1 MLEAHFLEKSLIV
14 RITHATGPIALRVA
28 ETGLIPIWGVVRHRG
43 RRSGKLYSTP
53 IAIRPTP
60 DGFVLPLPW
69 GEGTDWCRNL
79 RMAGGGIVH
88 WSGADIE
95 VSNPEIIDT
104 ADALPAFDSF
114 MRPIVKRIGIKKF
127 LRVRRAIVAKDV
139 GSLIGRT
146 A

>member
-1 MLEAHFLEKSLIV
+1 MEKNLIM
-14 RITHATGPIALRVA
+14 RIAHATGPIALQVA
-28 ETGLIPIWGVVRHRG
+28 ETGLIPIWAVVRHRG

-79 RMAGGGIVH
+79 RAAGGGVVR
-88 WSGADIE
+88 WGGAEIE
-95 VSNPEIIDT
+95 ITSPEIIDM
-104 ADALPAFDSF
+104 ADALSAFDAL

-127 LRVRRAIVAKDV
+127 LRVRRATVAKDI
-139 GSLIGRT
+139 GSLVGRT

>member
-1 MLEAHFLEKSLIV
+1 MEKSLIV

-28 ETGLIPIWGVVRHRG
+28 ETGLIPIWAVVRHRG

-53 IAIRPTP
+53 IAIRPMA

-79 RMAGGGIVH
+79 RAAGGGIIR
-88 WSGADIE
+88 WGGADLE
-95 VSNPEIIDT
+95 VTDPEVIDA
-104 ADALPAFDSF
+104 ADALPAFDAF
-114 MRPIVKRIGIKKF
+114 MRPIVRRIGIKKF
-127 LRVRRAIVAKDV
+127 LRVRRVAAGRESETAIA
-139 GSLIGRT
+139 RT

>member
-1 MLEAHFLEKSLIV
+1 MEKSLIV

-28 ETGLIPIWGVVRHRG
+28 ETGLIPIWAVVRHRG

-53 IAIRPTP
+53 IAIRPMS

-79 RMAGGGIVH
+79 RAAGGGIIR
-88 WSGADIE
+88 WGGADLE
-95 VSNPEIIDT
+95 VTDPEVIDA
-104 ADALPAFDSF
+104 ADALPAFDAF
-114 MRPIVKRIGIKKF
+114 MRPIVRRIGIKKF
-127 LRVRRAIVAKDV
+127 LRVRRVAA
-139 GSLIGRT
+139 GRESATAIGRT

>member
-1 MLEAHFLEKSLIV
+1 MDKNLIL
-14 RITHATGPIALRVA
+14 RISKATGPIALRVA
-28 ETGLIPIWGVVRHRG
+28 ETGLIPIWAVVRHRG

-53 IAIRPTP
+53 IAIRPTS

-79 RMAGGGIVH
+79 RAAGGGVVRFG
-88 WSGADIE
+88 GAE
-95 VSNPEIIDT
+95 VEIDDPEIIDT
-104 ADALPAFDSF
+104 ADALPSF
-114 MRPIVKRIGIKKF
+114 NVLMRPLVKSIGIKTF
-127 LRVRRAIVAKDV
+127 LRVRRAVVPENA

>member
-1 MLEAHFLEKSLIV
+1 MKKNLIMRLAHAS
-14 RITHATGPIALRVA
+14 GPIALRVA
-28 ETGLIPIWGVVRHRG
+28 ETGVIPIWAVVRHRG

-79 RMAGGGIVH
+79 RAAGGGVVR
-88 WSGADIE
+88 WGGADIE
-95 VSNPEIIDT
+95 VDSPEVID
-104 ADALPAFDSF
+104 AAEALPAVDAY
-114 MRPIVKRIGIKKF
+114 MRPIVKLIGIKRF
-127 LRVRRAIVAKDV
+127 LRVRRTVAA
-139 GSLIGRT
+139 GEAEPRIERT

>member
-1 MLEAHFLEKSLIV
+1 MAKSLIV
-14 RITHATGPIALRVA
+14 RLSHATGPIALRVA
-28 ETGLIPIWGVVRHRG
+28 ETGLISIWGVVRHRG

-79 RMAGGGIVH
+79 RAAGGGVIN
-88 WSGADIE
+88 WRGADID
-95 VSNPEIIDT
+95 VSSPEIID
-104 ADALPAFDSF
+104 ASAALPAFNAAL
-114 MRPIVKRIGIKKF
+114 RPIVRTIGIKKF
-127 LRVRRAIVAKDV
+127 LRVRVAAKDV
-139 GSLIGRT
+139 RPLIERT